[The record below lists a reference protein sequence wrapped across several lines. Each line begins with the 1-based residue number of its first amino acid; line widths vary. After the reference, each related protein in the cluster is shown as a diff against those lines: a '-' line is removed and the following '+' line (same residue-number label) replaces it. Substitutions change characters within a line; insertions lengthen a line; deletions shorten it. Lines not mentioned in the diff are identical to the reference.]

1 MKVDKTKWEKKTFP
15 QIGTSQLGKTLDSK
29 KNKGIPYPYLCAA
42 NVGYGEFYLSDIK
55 EILME
60 DDELERYRVKKGDML
75 ICEGGDTGRCAIW
88 MSDEPIYY
96 QNALHRVRFSQDIN
110 NRFIMYNLHFYKKT
124 GVIDRLS
131 HGQTI
136 KHFTQKGLNR
146 LELYIPPLPVQT
158 AIASELDS
166 LQTVIDGY
174 KAQLADLDALAQSVF
189 LEMFGDP
196 VGNPKGWV
204 VKKLESECTDIIDG
218 DHAAPPK
225 SNAGIPFITISNIDK
240 NLNVVD
246 LSDTFYVPQ
255 SYYEGL
261 KENRKPRKGDVLY
274 TVTGSYGYTILI
286 QDNKQFC
293 FQRHIGLLRPKSSLN
308 SYFLAQWGRTNS
320 IKYIADTVATG
331 VAQKTVSLSSL
342 RRFPLIL
349 PPLPLQT
356 QFASRVEA
364 IERQKEQIRQQL
376 KDAETLMAERMQYY
390 FG

>member
-196 VGNPKGWV
+196 VGNPKGWEKTTISKAGTIIGGSTPKTNDPLNWNDGIHNWV
-204 VKKLESECTDIIDG
+204 TPAELKGERYYGATVKKLTDY
-218 DHAAPPK
+218 A
-225 SNAGIPFITISNIDK
+225 
-240 NLNVVD
+240 L
-246 LSDTFYVPQ
+246 
-255 SYYEGL
+255 
-261 KENRKPRKGDVLY
+261 
-274 TVTGSYGYTILI
+274 
-286 QDNKQFC
+286 
-293 FQRHIGLLRPKSSLN
+293 KSSKLT
-308 SYFLAQWGRTNS
+308 LLPVG
-320 IKYIADTVATG
+320 TVL
-331 VAQKTVSLSSL
+331 LSSRAPIGKVAITTEPMFCNQGFKNIVCGKRL
-342 RRFPLIL
+342 NNEYLYQYLLFNKNELNRRGNGVTFKEISKRIVEDFPLIL

-364 IERQKEQIRQQL
+364 IEKQKEQIRQQL